1 MKKIF
6 QIFAMATVVVAF
18 ASCEMHD
25 FFDEDTITGAVGP
38 EAYWEIESSAVKAG
52 GAMGFTAQY
61 YSSVAKIDHSEAWY
75 SISETVAKTVNCSW
89 LSHSETSSVKTMKR
103 VLQYIS
109 TYPHVEEFWSDSLHA
124 YTFTDAFP
132 VSGTLAPVAWVKPT
146 KFDAEKMKLY
156 FGETYM
162 QDFKDAV
169 KAKMTFATYRDNYQK
184 LGFMNDFKQFTDSSY
199 DWNVSPDSSVAKYY
213 HFPLDADGNVQPWVM
228 DSMNYYWDMV
238 TFEQL
243 ILDAEGKYDVSYT
256 RNYSL
261 DAELRVYDEHGTY
274 SKTVSKEIAIN

>member
-6 QIFAMATVVVAF
+6 QIFALATIVVAF
-18 ASCEMHD
+18 AACEMHD
-25 FFDEDTITGAVGP
+25 LFDKNTITGAVGP

-52 GAMGFTAQY
+52 GSMGFTAQY
-61 YSSVAKIDHSEAWY
+61 YSSVTNIDHSEAWY

-89 LSHSETSSVKTMKR
+89 LSHSETSSVKTKKR
-103 VLQYIS
+103 KLQQIS
-109 TYPHVEEFWSDSLHA
+109 AYPHSEEYWSDSLHA

-132 VSGTLAPVAWVKPT
+132 VSGTLSPVAWVKPT
-146 KFDAEKMKLY
+146 KFDSDKMKLY

-169 KAKMTFATYRDNYQK
+169 KEKMTFATYRDNYQK
-184 LGFMNDFKQFTDSSY
+184 LGFMNDFKLYTDSSY

-213 HFPLDADGNVQPWVM
+213 HFPLDENGEVQSWVM

-243 ILDAEGKYDVSYT
+243 ILDSEGKYDVSYN
-256 RNYSL
+256 RSYSL
-261 DAELRVYDEHGTY
+261 DAELQVYDEHGTY
-274 SKTVSKEIAIN
+274 SKTTSKEIAIN

>member
-6 QIFAMATVVVAF
+6 QIFALATLVVAF
-18 ASCEMHD
+18 AACEMHD
-25 FFDEDTITGAVGP
+25 PFDKNTITGAVGP

-52 GAMGFTAQY
+52 GSMGFTAQY
-61 YSSVAKIDHSEAWY
+61 YSSVTKIDHSEAWY
-75 SISETVAKTVNCSW
+75 SISETIDKAVNCSW
-89 LSHSETSSVKTMKR
+89 LSHSETSSVKTKKR
-103 VLQYIS
+103 ELQQIS
-109 TYPHVEEFWSDSLHA
+109 IYPHSEEYWSDSLHA

-132 VSGTLAPVAWVKPT
+132 VSGTLAPLTWVQPT

-169 KAKMTFATYRDNYQK
+169 KAKMTFSVYRDNYMK
-184 LGFMNDFKQFTDSSY
+184 LGFVTDFKQYTDSSY
-199 DWNVSPDSSVAKYY
+199 DWNVSPDSAVAKYY
-213 HFPLDADGNVQPWVM
+213 HFPLDENGNVQAWVM

-238 TFEQL
+238 TFENL
-243 ILDAEGKYDVSYT
+243 ILNSEGKYDVSYK

-261 DAELRVYDEHGTY
+261 DAELHVFDIANTW
-274 SKTVSKEIAIN
+274 SKTISKEIVIN